1 MILNIQFPDLD
12 IPLDVLPAAVLM
24 FSLLSLFL
32 VYMILLLGKV
42 TNAMIVN
49 IVGKMIIKRNLNLG
63 VSFYISIK
71 LSDR

>member
-24 FSLLSLFL
+24 FSQLSLFL